1 MIYVHEIPNEDG
13 CVLTIENPEEV
24 ICTGESLLDEQQ
36 MELNDNE
43 NKEEVSCTKGVV
55 AIEEEE
61 AGVKCEKEV
70 AVTPDEPSLHWDI
83 LTPPPAENWNNC
95 PDEPMDL
102 CINKTTP
109 VKEEQ
114 EHTLPTTQ
122 QYADDNA
129 LPDIH
134 QGKSFPTW
142 IFQEQD
148 AEIVLS
154 IPDLPDGKKL
164 YKIYTSN
171 DNWHE
176 VTSDLR
182 FFDMK
187 TSSRSRYN
195 GVCKVGKCLGSWICP
210 NRSCTFRGTS
220 HEHQA
225 NRINWKGVRGQKD
238 IKLCQICE
246 TVAMREGCGARKLV
260 EYNPTT

>member
-24 ICTGESLLDEQQ
+24 ICTGQSFLDEQQ
-36 MELNDNE
+36 MELNNNE
-43 NKEEVSCTKGVV
+43 NKEEVSCTKDVV

-70 AVTPDEPSLHWDI
+70 AVTADEPSLHWDI
-83 LTPPPAENWNNC
+83 LTPPPAENWNNR

-129 LPDIH
+129 LPDIYW
-134 QGKSFPTW
+134 GKFFPTW

-171 DNWHE
+171 DN
-176 VTSDLR
+176 
-182 FFDMK
+182 
-187 TSSRSRYN
+187 
-195 GVCKVGKCLGSWICP
+195 
-210 NRSCTFRGTS
+210 
-220 HEHQA
+220 
-225 NRINWKGVRGQKD
+225 
-238 IKLCQICE
+238 
-246 TVAMREGCGARKLV
+246 
-260 EYNPTT
+260 